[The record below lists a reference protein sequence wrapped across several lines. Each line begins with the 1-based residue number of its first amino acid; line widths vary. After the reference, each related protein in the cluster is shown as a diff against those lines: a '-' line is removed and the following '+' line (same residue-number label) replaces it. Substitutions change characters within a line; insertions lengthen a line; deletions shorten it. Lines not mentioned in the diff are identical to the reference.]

1 MAKKSTRKTKK
12 TRGKSTVSYPEYL
25 QQQRKSQVRNIRKTV
40 FFSEQEMGMIDRY
53 CQKYK
58 VRSRSAF
65 FRELILSHLMQDL
78 DENYPKL
85 FWWDSLSNEG
95 CFFIH
100 GLKFLNFVISLCGSI
115 LCDFLLGE
123 VKKTQKKFQKNLEV
137 DKKPHIFAVPFGNEV
152 VNTLWEASWLKW
164 WRTSTTSTDRSN
176 NRRFGVFSR

>member
-1 MAKKSTRKTKK
+1 MSEIKNMAKKSTRKTKK

-58 VRSRSAF
+58 VKSRSAF

-85 FWWDSLSNEG
+85 F
-95 CFFIH
+95 
-100 GLKFLNFVISLCGSI
+100 
-115 LCDFLLGE
+115 
-123 VKKTQKKFQKNLEV
+123 
-137 DKKPHIFAVPFGNEV
+137 
-152 VNTLWEASWLKW
+152 
-164 WRTSTTSTDRSN
+164 
-176 NRRFGVFSR
+176 